1 MSKLTQ
7 SELERHL
14 WGAAD
19 ILRGTVDAGD
29 YKQYIF
35 GLLFYKRLCDV
46 WQEEYEAL
54 LADTGDKAEAADPD
68 EHRFHIP
75 KEHRWDAVRQHST
88 QIGQRLNNALAAIE
102 DANLRLRGVFGDV
115 DFANQDRFSDALLEK
130 LLRHFEKH
138 RLRNADVPADMLGD
152 AYLYLI
158 KMFAEGAGKK
168 GGEFYTPRQIVRL
181 MVEIVEPRPG
191 MSIYDPTC
199 GSGGMLLEAV
209 QYLKDRGENA
219 RSLSL
224 YGQEKNFAT
233 WGIAEINLFLHDV
246 DDAFIAKGDTIL
258 SPKRYDPKA
267 REFVEGVGAYDRVLA
282 NPPFSEKVWGYEVW
296 QNGDPFGRDQ
306 YGCPP
311 KGYGDLAFVQHMLAS
326 LKDDGVLA
334 VVVPHGVLFRGG
346 AEGRIREA
354 LLRADVVDAVIG
366 LAPNLFY
373 GATIPAVILVL
384 RRNRPKDRAGRI
396 LIVNGEETYLPGRAQ
411 NALTDNDIKHIADTV
426 HAFKDVEFFSRAVPL
441 EEIAAKNF
449 TLNIIRYVKASPDA
463 ERENLDEQ
471 LESLQALLDA
481 RSETERRMASALA
494 RLRPKN
500 QNDDDWPALRFS
512 DLASYVNGR
521 AFKPDDWGDVG
532 LPIIRIAQISNRNAE
547 TNFYDGEVED
557 RHLINDGDLIFS
569 WSATLAVIMWD
580 RGPAVL
586 NQHLFK
592 VTPVDGVDKDWL
604 RYCLEWSIPRLA
616 DEAHG
621 TTMKHI
627 KKGTLS
633 SQTTPVPPLNEQ
645 IEIAEFFRSID
656 AAIASSVALVDSG
669 TGSLSG
675 EGHLQHVKR
684 ALLDAVMSG
693 EHRLAPIREVEMTP
707 KTVIHEDAG

>member
-1 MSKLTQ
+1 MPILTQ
-7 SELERHL
+7 QELERHL

-46 WQEEYEAL
+46 WDEEFEAL
-54 LADTGDKAEAADPD
+54 LAETGDREEAADPD

-75 KEHRWDAVRQHST
+75 KEHRWDAVRQQST

-130 LLRHFEKH
+130 LLAHFEKH

-209 QYLKDRGENA
+209 QYLKDRGEDA
-219 RSLSL
+219 RTLSL

-233 WGIAEINLFLHDV
+233 WGIAEINLFLHNV

-267 REFVEGVGAYDRVLA
+267 REFVEGIGAYDRVLA
-282 NPPFSEKVWGYEVW
+282 NPPFSEKVWGHDVW
-296 QNGDPFGRDQ
+296 QNGDPFGRDT

-326 LKDDGVLA
+326 LKDNGMLA

-346 AEGRIREA
+346 AEGRIRQA
-354 LLRADVVDAVIG
+354 MLDADVIEAVVG

-373 GATIPAVILVL
+373 GAGIPAAILVCRKAKPAE
-384 RRNRPKDRAGRI
+384 RRGKV
-396 LIVNGEETYLPGRAQ
+396 LIVNGDATFQPGKAQ
-411 NALTDNDIKHIADTV
+411 NFLTDDHVATLAEAV
-426 HAFKDVEFFSRAVPL
+426 HAFADIEKLARVVPV
-441 EEIAAKNF
+441 EEIAANGHN
-449 TLNIIRYVKASPDA
+449 LNISRYVQTGADA
-463 ERENLDEQ
+463 EAVDVAAEVAK
-471 LESLQALLDA
+471 LQ
-481 RSETERRMASALA
+481 
-494 RLRPKN
+494 
-500 QNDDDWPALRFS
+500 
-512 DLASYVNGR
+512 
-521 AFKPDDWGDVG
+521 
-532 LPIIRIAQISNRNAE
+532 
-547 TNFYDGEVED
+547 
-557 RHLINDGDLIFS
+557 DLI
-569 WSATLAVIMWD
+569 AKRNEAEAVM
-580 RGPAVL
+580 
-586 NQHLFK
+586 F
-592 VTPVDGVDKDWL
+592 
-604 RYCLEWSIPRLA
+604 
-616 DEAHG
+616 
-621 TTMKHI
+621 
-627 KKGTLS
+627 
-633 SQTTPVPPLNEQ
+633 
-645 IEIAEFFRSID
+645 
-656 AAIASSVALVDSG
+656 
-669 TGSLSG
+669 
-675 EGHLQHVKR
+675 GHLKR
-684 ALLDAVMSG
+684 LGYVG
-693 EHRLAPIREVEMTP
+693 
-707 KTVIHEDAG
+707 